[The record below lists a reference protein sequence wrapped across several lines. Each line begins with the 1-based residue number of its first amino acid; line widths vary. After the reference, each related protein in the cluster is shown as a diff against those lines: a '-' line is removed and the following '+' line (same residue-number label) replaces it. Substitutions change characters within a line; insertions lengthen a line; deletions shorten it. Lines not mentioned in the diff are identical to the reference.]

1 MGLSRSSAK
10 LAAKKEKSEKKRV
23 RVGVNLR
30 AVKTLKCHQRQVN
43 IQLGCLTGSLPA
55 EHVEDCAME
64 LNDIRELYDYNRWAR
79 RRILTIASTLTG
91 EDFIRPMGNSF
102 SSIRDTL
109 AHILGA
115 EWIWLE
121 RWQGRSPRALLDA
134 ATFPTVQSLESRW
147 ETVEHDQVQFLE
159 ALTAQRLGEE
169 LAYIN
174 QKGRR
179 YSYLLWQQ
187 LVHVVNHSSYHRGQ
201 VTTLLRQLGAA
212 ALATDFLVYF
222 DERPKSPR

>member
-1 MGLSRSSAK
+1 M
-10 LAAKKEKSEKKRV
+10 E
-23 RVGVNLR
+23 
-30 AVKTLKCHQRQVN
+30 Q
-43 IQLGCLTGSLPA
+43 
-55 EHVEDCAME
+55 VEDCAME
-64 LNDIRELYDYNRWAR
+64 LNDIRQLYDYNCWAR
-79 RRILTIASTLTG
+79 RRILTVAGTLASD
-91 EDFIRPMGNSF
+91 DFIRPMGNSF

-147 ETVEHDQVQFLE
+147 ETVEHDQMQFIE
-159 ALTAQRLGEE
+159 ALTPQGLGEE

-174 QKGRR
+174 QKGQR

-201 VTTLLRQLGAA
+201 VTTLVRQLGVEAVS
-212 ALATDFLVYF
+212 TDFLVYF
-222 DERPKSPR
+222 DERPKSRR